1 MNLVSSNPPS
11 TVKKT
16 VQEAIALYRE
26 EADEKSPTKP
36 PAAMM
41 TAIAALSKLKGIG
54 PATASLLL
62 AVHDPEDVIF
72 FADEAFYWL
81 CCGGAKCPIKY
92 NNKEYADLSSKARAL
107 SKRLGVKAVD
117 IERVAFVLM
126 RQQEEEDGVS
136 ATTAAGSAKTTTT
149 SVKEERKQEKK
160 MKDKA
165 KRKQPPPS
173 TDNDDDDNDSDDDI
187 KQEVPVRRSKRGKK
201 A

>member
-16 VQEAIALYRE
+16 VQEAITLYRE
-26 EADEKSPTKP
+26 EDDKKSPTKP
-36 PAAMM
+36 PGAMM
-41 TAIAALSKLKGIG
+41 TAIATLSKLKGIG

-81 CCGGAKCPIKY
+81 CCGGAKSPIKY
-92 NNKEYADLSSKARAL
+92 NNKEYADLNSKARAL

-126 RQQEEEDGVS
+126 RQQEEEDGVP
-136 ATTAAGSAKTTTT
+136 APTPAGSTKTTTT
-149 SVKEERKQEKK
+149 SAKEERTQKK
-160 MKDKA
+160 MKGKV
-165 KRKQPPPS
+165 KRKQPPS
-173 TDNDDDDNDSDDDI
+173 TDNDDNDNDGDDEI